1 MAVVYEA
8 IDRLTGA
15 RVALKVL
22 DSIEGSSRTRFKRE
36 FRATQDV
43 RHPSLVR
50 LHELFE
56 DGDRLFFTMDLIE
69 GVDFLSFVRG
79 GAASAIAIAQ
89 DTLPLAPAES
99 REPPAP
105 VPPSGT
111 MNALA
116 CDEARLRDALAQLVS
131 AVTVLH
137 DHGLV
142 HRDIKPSNILVTHG
156 GELRLL
162 DFGVIRDAVAA
173 SITRQVVGTVAYMAP
188 EQAADGVVGPPAD
201 WYSVGT
207 VIFEALTGALPFLGS
222 SLDVLA
228 HKQRYDA
235 PAPRTLA
242 LGIPPDLDRLCESL
256 LSRDPRGRPGGGA
269 IALALGLGARPAREP
284 AAARTAQRDF
294 VGRIAERRW
303 LRTRYERAR
312 RDGPVT
318 IAVEGESGIGKTA
331 LVTQF
336 LDELRADEPRLVV
349 LHGRCYE
356 NESLAYKGVEGIVE
370 SLAAWLRRLPPEAA
384 AALAP
389 RHTAALTLQFPAL
402 AGIPALPAT
411 ASPASPGDP
420 HAARTQA
427 TRALR
432 ELLVRLADRYPLAIW
447 LDDLQWIDAD
457 GALVLNELLQAPEAP
472 PALFVVARTTGAM
485 AGVAEPLPCTTEVL
499 SLGPLG
505 DDDARALATACAER
519 DGFALDAPNS
529 RRLAGE
535 AQGHPILL
543 RELVRCAVTRGL
555 DPAGL
560 ALDDVLGAR
569 IAELDPASR
578 ALLELASVA
587 SRPLPLAV
595 AAAGA
600 RLEIDRAIACAS
612 QLRIDR
618 LLATRP
624 SGAGVAV
631 QPHHDRV
638 RRCVLARLDPAR
650 AVAWHRAIAGA
661 LEAAESDDAETL
673 AMHWSQAGDPP
684 RAAPHAAR
692 AGHAAMRAFAFERA
706 AALFQLA
713 MSGTGDREAR
723 QPLLAAHGEAL
734 ANAGRGPES
743 ARSFLAAAA
752 AAPSPDAALALRHR
766 AADQLLRSGHIDE
779 GLDVL
784 RDLLAAIGMRLPRS
798 PRASLASLVV
808 HRARLALRGLHHV
821 PRSEAEVAPA
831 VLRRLDVCYSVASG
845 LGMVDLVRGADFQA
859 RCLLLALDAGE
870 PGRLSRALAAEAI
883 YTATESAR
891 SRRRA
896 WPLIEAAS
904 ALVDAA
910 DHPTTAGWVAL
921 ARSIASLQDGRFA
934 DSLRFA
940 TTAEDIFGT
949 RCPGAAWEL
958 ARARAFT
965 LWSLALLGRLHEL
978 ADKVPELV
986 RDSRERGDRFA
997 LMNLTAGPLH
1007 VLGLARDEAAEMRA
1021 QCQHDLASWAQGGF
1035 HFQHLCALFTAV
1047 AADLYEGLA
1056 GAATERVE
1064 SAWRDIERSLLLR
1077 VQFFRLD
1084 LWALRGRAALAAA
1097 GRDGAAIHVRRVERA
1112 IARIERERMAWAMG
1126 HALALRAGLARLRGD
1141 VALASR
1147 LLERAEQAFAAAAMT
1162 AHAAACQLQRGG
1174 LRGRAGVDELGR
1186 GAARLAGEGVRRP
1199 DRFAATLVP
1208 LAVGS

>member
-8 IDRLTGA
+8 IDRGTGA
-15 RVALKVL
+15 RVALKIL
-22 DSIEGSSRTRFKRE
+22 DSIEGSSRARFKRE

-43 RHPSLVR
+43 RHPNLVR

-56 DGDRLFFTMDLIE
+56 DGDRLFFTMDLID
-69 GVDFLSFVRG
+69 GVDFLTFVRG
-79 GAASAIAIAQ
+79 DAARAIAH
-89 DTLPLAPAES
+89 DTQPLAPAEP
-99 REPPAP
+99 RELRATLPPDP
-105 VPPSGT
+105 MT
-111 MNALA
+111 ALA
-116 CDEARLRDALAQLVS
+116 CDEARLRDGLAQLAS
-131 AVTVLH
+131 AVTALH
-137 DHGLV
+137 EHGLV

-162 DFGVIRDAVAA
+162 DFGVIRDPAAA

-188 EQAADGVVGPPAD
+188 EQADGVAGPAAD

-207 VIFEALTGALPFLGS
+207 VVFEALTGTLPFLGS
-222 SLDVLA
+222 SLEVLA

-235 PAPRTLA
+235 PPLRTLVP
-242 LGIPPDLDRLCESL
+242 GIPPDLDRLCESL
-256 LSRDPRGRPGGGA
+256 LARDPDGRPGGE
-269 IALALGLGARPAREP
+269 ALARALGLGARPARAP
-284 AAARTAQRDF
+284 APAPSAPRDF

-312 RDGPVT
+312 SAGPVT
-318 IAVEGESGIGKTA
+318 VAVEGESGIGKTA
-331 LVTQF
+331 LVAQF
-336 LDELRADEPRLVV
+336 LDELHADEPRLVV
-349 LHGRCYE
+349 LRGRCYE

-370 SLAAWLRRLPPEAA
+370 SLAAVLHRLPAA
-384 AALAP
+384 AVAALAP

-402 AGIPALPAT
+402 AGIPALTAT
-411 ASPASPGDP
+411 PSPASPGDP
-420 HAARTQA
+420 QAARTQA

-457 GALVLNELLQAPEAP
+457 GALVLTELLQAPEPP
-472 PALFVVARTTGAM
+472 PALFVVARTGAM
-485 AGVAEPLPCTTEVL
+485 ASVAEPLPGTAEVL
-499 SLGPLG
+499 SLGPLD
-505 DDDARALATACAER
+505 DDDARALAVACAER
-519 DGFALDAPNS
+519 DGLALDPPSAS
-529 RRLAGE
+529 RLAGE

-543 RELVRCAVTRGL
+543 RELVRCAVARGPA

-560 ALDDVLGAR
+560 ALDDMLGAR
-569 IAELDPASR
+569 IAELGPESR
-578 ALLELASVA
+578 AVLELAAVA
-587 SRPLPLAV
+587 PRPLPLAV

-600 RLEIDRAIACAS
+600 GLAIDRATECAS

-618 LLATRP
+618 LLSTRP
-624 SGAGVAV
+624 SAAGVAL
-631 QPHHDRV
+631 QPHHDRI

-650 AVAWHRAIAGA
+650 SVARHRAIAAA
-661 LEAAESDDAETL
+661 LEAAGSDDAEAL
-673 AMHWSQAGDPP
+673 ALHWSQAGEPA
-684 RAAPHAAR
+684 RATPHAAR
-692 AGHAAMRAFAFERA
+692 AGHAAMRAFSFERA

-713 MSGTGDREAR
+713 LSGAGDPEAR
-723 QPLLAAHGEAL
+723 QPLLAAHAEAL
-734 ANAGRGPES
+734 ASAGRGPES
-743 ARSFLAAAA
+743 AQRFLEAAA

-784 RDLLAAIGMRLPRS
+784 RDLLATIGMRLPRS
-798 PRASLASLVV
+798 PRASLASLMV
-808 HRARLALRGLHHV
+808 HRARLALRGLRHV
-821 PRSEAEVAPA
+821 RRAEAEVAPD

-845 LGMVDLVRGADFQA
+845 LGMVDLIRGADFQA

-883 YTATESAR
+883 YTASESAR

-896 WPLIEAAS
+896 WPLIDAAH

-910 DHPTTAGWVAL
+910 DPPAAGWVAL

-934 DSLRFA
+934 DSLQFA
-940 TTAEDIFGT
+940 TAAEDIFGT
-949 RCPGAAWEL
+949 RCSGAAWEL

-965 LWSLALLGRLHEL
+965 LWSRAMLGRLREL
-978 ADKVPELV
+978 AEQVPELV
-986 RDSRERGDRFA
+986 RDSRDRGDRFA
-997 LMNLTAGPLH
+997 LLTLTSGPLH
-1007 VLGLARDEAAEMRA
+1007 VLGLARDEAGEMRA
-1021 QCQHDLASWAQGGF
+1021 QCQRDLASWAQGGF

-1056 GAATERVE
+1056 GAAVERVE

-1097 GRDGAAIHVRRVERA
+1097 GRDGAALHVRRVEHA

-1141 VALASR
+1141 PALACG

-1162 AHAAACQLQRGG
+1162 AHAAACELQRGG
-1174 LRGRAGVDELGR
+1174 LLGGAGADVHAC

-1208 LAVGS
+1208 LAASS